1 MKFNLWKIR
10 IFVWLCLLS
19 ISTWWGSKSVIR
31 YWNQPLST
39 NIVYSFGD
47 NEKGIQF
54 PIITFC
60 DNKFVFQNTFLKEC
74 KNKSGWE
81 TFIDVLTN
89 CLMNRKTFK
98 MSTFMNSLLSK
109 RKDIINITR
118 FMAGP
123 KNIELQHFEDKLWS
137 RVFNPSYGPCQMFD
151 LSKMEKLKY
160 IPYQGLERPVVDFLL
175 SDNITWENLR
185 ILLHTKFDLPDA
197 FQLNGRIPIEISK
210 ELRKWID
217 ITIRK
222 KISKRESTRKVPC
235 NQYEHITCQ
244 NIEDNK
250 LVLDEYNCQLPPLHY
265 GQHLDNLITE
275 EIPICSDENAKK
287 AINLISSKIS
297 NCTRAPTCKMT
308 RFTYT
313 AKKMKSKVKDTN
325 GVQIKFSNPEVVN
338 YYTYISYD
346 LPSLIGEV
354 GGILGLTLGVSVLTF
369 LETLLKKVPY
379 Y

>member
-1 MKFNLWKIR
+1 M
-10 IFVWLCLLS
+10 
-19 ISTWWGSKSVIR
+19 
-31 YWNQPLST
+31 
-39 NIVYSFGD
+39 
-47 NEKGIQF
+47 
-54 PIITFC
+54 
-60 DNKFVFQNTFLKEC
+60 
-74 KNKSGWE
+74 
-81 TFIDVLTN
+81 
-89 CLMNRKTFK
+89 
-98 MSTFMNSLLSK
+98 
-109 RKDIINITR
+109 
-118 FMAGP
+118 
-123 KNIELQHFEDKLWS
+123 
-137 RVFNPSYGPCQMFD
+137 
-151 LSKMEKLKY
+151 KY
-160 IPYQGLERPVVDFLL
+160 IPYQGLERPFVKFLL
-175 SDNITWENLR
+175 SDNIPWENLR

-197 FQLNGRIPIEISK
+197 FQLNGRIPIKISNEMK
-210 ELRKWID
+210 KSID

-235 NQYEHITCQ
+235 SQYEYITCQ

-250 LVLDEYNCQLPPLHY
+250 LVLDEYNCHLPALYY

-275 EIPICSDENAKK
+275 EVSICSDEKAKK

-313 AKKMKSKVKDTN
+313 VKEMEPKVKDTN